1 METGLVAKGDVGRAE
16 VGHGVRVRVQESLD
30 LWKVDGPVTVSREA
44 LKTADDFLVE
54 PFNGAVTLGPIGR
67 DGAARDAA
75 SRHPVG
81 ELVANESGCVV
92 RLEGFWMAEEGDPAL
107 EELDDGTG
115 VGGGGGSEQTKASAE
130 IDGGNDITLSAVGLQ
145 GSDNIQAYALI
156 HLLPCVE
163 GEGGRLVMARKFL
176 ARGAAAHPVL
186 HVSVSVGEVDH
197 FLEPLK
203 RRVEPVVA
211 ALFVGAV
218 KPGGD
223 LIGVQAARAPQ

>member
-1 METGLVAKGDVGRAE
+1 MRIQQG
-16 VGHGVRVRVQESLD
+16 LD
-30 LWKVDGPVTVSREA
+30 LRKVDGPVAVGRGA
-44 LKTADDFLVE
+44 LKAADDFSVE
-54 PFNGAVTLGPIGR
+54 TFDGAVTLGPIGG

-107 EELDDGTG
+107 EELDDGAG

-145 GSDNIQAYALI
+145 GSDDIQAYALI
-156 HLLPCVE
+156 HLLPGVE
-163 GEGGRLVMARKFL
+163 GEVGRLVMARKFL

-186 HVSVSVGEVDH
+186 HVSGSIGEVDH

-203 RRVEPVVA
+203 RRVDPVVT

-223 LIGVQAARAPQ
+223 LSGVQAARAPQ